1 MVDKQDQMAERP
13 EEAEVKTGDDAER
26 AALTESDDA
35 EGKSGDAG
43 QDEQDAGG
51 WKALALKHKADAE
64 ENKRLKARLEELES
78 ERAAETGA
86 NVPPTAQPN
95 PYQQNDPNANYA
107 ERQAVAEQERLAA
120 LMREVQ
126 QDAAL
131 GDTKAQLLL
140 ASLHYQ
146 HQAQVQTVNELQF
159 AKMSSSEQDLARRY
173 FATGDYRTP
182 EAARK
187 AALGDLSVQERERM
201 ARQRKALESEQKA
214 RESRDVV
221 ETVTRSVSSREVAA
235 NGPMKLHQ
243 WTTAWNAAEERGDTK
258 RLKELMAMERE
269 GRIVR

>member
-1 MVDKQDQMAERP
+1 MADKQDQMAERP
-13 EEAEVKTGDDAER
+13 EEAEVKTGDDTEKVLA
-26 AALTESDDA
+26 ESDAA

-43 QDEQDAGG
+43 QDEAGDDGG

-78 ERAAETGA
+78 ERAAEAGA
-86 NVPPTAQPN
+86 SVPPTAQP
-95 PYQQNDPNANYA
+95 PSQTYDPNLAYA
-107 ERQAVAEQERLAA
+107 EQQAIAEQNRLKA
-120 LMREVQ
+120 LMQEVQ

-131 GDTKAQLLL
+131 GDKKAELLL
-140 ASLHYQ
+140 SALYYQ

-159 AKMSSSEQDLARRY
+159 SKMAPAEADMARRY

-182 EAARK
+182 DAARK
-187 AALGDLSVQERERM
+187 AALGDLSVKERDRLARER
-201 ARQRKALESEQKA
+201 KELESERKA

-221 ETVTRSVSSREVAA
+221 DVVTRPVSSREVAA
-235 NGPMKLHQ
+235 KGPMKLHQ
-243 WTTAWNAAEERGDTK
+243 WETAWDAARERGDDK